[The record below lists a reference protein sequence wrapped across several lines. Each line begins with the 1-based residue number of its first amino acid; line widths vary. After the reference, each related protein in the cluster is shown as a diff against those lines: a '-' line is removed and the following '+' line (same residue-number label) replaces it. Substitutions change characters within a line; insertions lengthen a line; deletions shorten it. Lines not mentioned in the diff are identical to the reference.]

1 MDIKNTFLK
10 LFKNSQSLRSKR
22 INKPFIGILSL
33 LPCLMLALDVNA
45 STAQQLIPSRDLN
58 INGVRVSAYE
68 SQGTKGPGILLI
80 HGNTSS
86 ANSFSKIMNSRFAKH
101 HRVTAIDLPGFGK
114 SDDATALYSIGFYA
128 DIIAKAAVELD
139 VDNGVMV
146 GWSLG
151 GDLVLQAS
159 DQLPDVKGYF
169 IFGTAPFGIAPEL
182 PPAFLSADESYA
194 GAAVNYGFSAD
205 LSDNQIHDFVNA
217 FFRPGY
223 QDIPEYMYDDGRR
236 TDPMTRATLLK
247 AATGQ
252 DPSLQDEIAI
262 VRSMTTPIAM
272 LLGDQDA
279 LVRPE
284 FMQALAPQMP
294 TLYRSKTIIV
304 KNSGHAIHWERPKA
318 FIAHLRRFI
327 RALH

>member
-1 MDIKNTFLK
+1 M
-10 LFKNSQSLRSKR
+10 
-22 INKPFIGILSL
+22 
-33 LPCLMLALDVNA
+33 
-45 STAQQLIPSRDLN
+45 
-58 INGVRVSAYE
+58 
-68 SQGTKGPGILLI
+68 
-80 HGNTSS
+80 
-86 ANSFSKIMNSRFAKH
+86 
-101 HRVTAIDLPGFGK
+101 
-114 SDDATALYSIGFYA
+114 
-128 DIIAKAAVELD
+128 
-139 VDNGVMV
+139 DNGVMV

-205 LSDNQIHDFVNA
+205 LSDNQIDDFVNA